1 MMASY
6 PWPTPFGTT
15 NWLVPSFSWP
25 ATTLNVLWKTTCP
38 SPFMEKRASWT
49 VTLWF
54 SPPRYAGSHVIR
66 TWLCSD
72 HFFAICRTTAGLNL
86 TMLTGKEKKSIKTDL
101 HIPESD
107 QVLGKDTSRLKNSD
121 APSIKKLYTY
131 TWIRW
136 IVSYGHVTIQNSESP
151 ELLTNGGGIV
161 MLQDWHARK
170 VLETL

>member
-25 ATTLNVLWKTTCP
+25 ATTLNVLWKTTCR
-38 SPFMEKRASWT
+38 SLFMEKRASWT

-86 TMLTGKEKKSIKTDL
+86 TMLTGKEQKSIKTDL

-121 APSIKKLYTY
+121 APSIKNY
-131 TWIRW
+131 IH
-136 IVSYGHVTIQNSESP
+136 IPESD
-151 ELLTNGGGIV
+151 ELLAIDTSPLKILN
-161 MLQDWHARK
+161 HPSS
-170 VLETL
+170 